1 MENQDKV
8 KAPIPPYVTFKTFYN
23 FTNGLRDH
31 ALPLQ
36 IDRSLMRNLSGS
48 AQSSLLACLKSLKL
62 VDLNNSP
69 TQEFERLHASS
80 AGSEEYKE
88 ALLAIIYKSY
98 AFLADGSIDIE
109 RATGKQLEDKFK
121 DLGVSGGTIVK
132 AYAFFIAISKEA
144 GLKVSN
150 HITAKKPS
158 APRKSA
164 GSKSKSAP
172 KPKTSATMQN
182 TATIPTSTPAGT
194 FTFEVPIYGKATARI
209 SLPKDMT
216 SSEWTLINTVI
227 NAQAAH
233 LLSMGST
240 EE

>member
-1 MENQDKV
+1 MYNQDKV
-8 KAPIPPYVTFKTFYN
+8 KKPIPPYVTFKTFYN

-98 AFLADGSIDIE
+98 TFLADGSIDIE

-121 DLGVSGGTIVK
+121 ELGVGGGTIVK

-144 GLKVSN
+144 GLKVSS

-158 APRKSA
+158 APRKST

-172 KPKTSATMQN
+172 KPKATVQN

-233 LLSMGST
+233 LLNMEST